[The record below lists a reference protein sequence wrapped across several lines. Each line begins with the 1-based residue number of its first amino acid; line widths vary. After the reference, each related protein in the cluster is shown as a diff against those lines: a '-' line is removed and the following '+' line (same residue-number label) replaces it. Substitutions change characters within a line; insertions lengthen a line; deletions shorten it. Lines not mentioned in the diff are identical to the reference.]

1 MLRRVSFFCLL
12 VTLGGRVDASSS
24 LLTEELGRWLETY
37 AAPELIDVLSNHPR
51 FKGETIRFVTMKEG
65 KPTDNSD
72 KLTQAVQQFLTQRL
86 LRDGNIRLAWLNH
99 RPSCRAPRQIPY
111 LLGLEVSRR
120 GTREHRVSIAMVD
133 VEEAVWVSGIGLSWA
148 GRLTH
153 DERRALKTPVS
164 DTYRGSIAS
173 PLPVTDTA
181 EIVRILKERMGCS
194 LKGGLE
200 GTVYVTS
207 SEIRELTGLIHALD
221 NELSIT
227 PIAALTNNQAD
238 ADWLMFATVEPV
250 GNGSYE
256 LIISL
261 QPMEG
266 SKEDR
271 KGGKESAQR
280 VASVFITG
288 IKPTEPSVTP
298 TQDQQSPA
306 ELTSPIITHSAPP
319 LRYHKLLTTLSM
331 EPSSRAGICDVRRAG
346 TNACVEV
353 GFELLESA
361 YLLVFRTAFQTE
373 GFQVTPTSCKGRIQ
387 GSAAGPHRYRLRV
400 LPTARPVNRPD
411 AGIYVLATKDKSV
424 AATFSRHLR
433 RAPGACEGFSR
444 ESLESWVERFQL
456 LLHKHGESMQWR
468 ALHMRREPAGIVA
481 I

>member
-12 VTLGGRVDASSS
+12 VTLGGHVDASSS
-24 LLTEELGRWLETY
+24 LLTGELGRWLETY
-37 AAPELIDVLSNHPR
+37 AAPELVDVLSNHPR

-153 DERRALKTPVS
+153 DERRALKAPVS
-164 DTYRGSIAS
+164 EAYRGSIAS

-207 SEIRELTGLIHALD
+207 SEIRELTGLIRALD

-227 PIAALTNNQAD
+227 PIATLTSNQTD

-256 LIISL
+256 LIISM
-261 QPMEG
+261 QPTEG
-266 SKEDR
+266 SKEDP
-271 KGGKESAQR
+271 KDGKESAQR

-288 IKPTEPSVTP
+288 IKPTEPSATP
-298 TQDQQSPA
+298 TQDEPLPA
-306 ELTSPIITHSAPP
+306 ELTSPIITHSAQP
-319 LRYHKLLTTLSM
+319 LRQHKLLTTLSM
-331 EPSSRAGICDVRRAG
+331 EPSSRAGICDVRRARA
-346 TNACVEV
+346 NACVEV
-353 GFELLESA
+353 GFELLEPA
-361 YLLVFRTAFQTE
+361 YLLVFRTNSV
-373 GFQVTPTSCKGRIQ
+373 QVTPTSCNGRIQ
-387 GSAAGPHRYRLRV
+387 GSDAGPHRYRLRV
-400 LPTARPVNRPD
+400 PPTTRPVNRPD
-411 AGIYVLATKDKSV
+411 AGIYVLATRDQSV
-424 AATFSRHLR
+424 AETFSRHLR

-444 ESLESWVERFQL
+444 ETLRSWVERFQA

-468 ALHMRREPAGIVA
+468 ALHMRHEPAGIVA